1 METCILT
8 NTIAFFGLPLAR
20 EKIGGVGHISPIS
33 PEQDRVVGHI
43 SPISPE
49 HASIKKI
56 IFILLYIL
64 CIFIIIGIHFNHL
77 KNKSKIKGNNYKLK
91 LLMKWC
97 KTVLAQRKL
106 TFLAYSLSGLFDF
119 LFLATRATTPRS
131 SLDWQ
136 VTSRLSIDSLLFR
149 MVATMF

>member
-49 HASIKKI
+49 HASIKKKYLFYYI
-56 IFILLYIL
+56 SYVFLLL
-64 CIFIIIGIHFNHL
+64 
-77 KNKSKIKGNNYKLK
+77 
-91 LLMKWC
+91 
-97 KTVLAQRKL
+97 
-106 TFLAYSLSGLFDF
+106 
-119 LFLATRATTPRS
+119 
-131 SLDWQ
+131 
-136 VTSRLSIDSLLFR
+136 
-149 MVATMF
+149 